1 MTKHREALAHLS
13 AGVTAMRCGT
23 CLQDVRWSTLQKL
36 HLGGHEG
43 VHIPTL
49 QAFLQ

>member
-1 MTKHREALAHLS
+1 MQDSVA
-13 AGVTAMRCGT
+13 
-23 CLQDVRWSTLQKL
+23 LQDVRWSMLQNL

-49 QAFLQ
+49 EAFLK